1 MDVLLIQ
8 KVLISST
15 KGSMGAS
22 NSWELCR
29 GSRSDSV
36 EPGEAFVEVK
46 RKIRWMYL
54 PISTGSDFH
63 SIHGKL
69 M

>member
-1 MDVLLIQ
+1 MDVLLIY

-29 GSRSDSV
+29 RSRSDPV

-54 PISTGSDFH
+54 LISTRSDVH
-63 SIHGKL
+63 SFHGKL